1 MSHEL
6 RTPLHT
12 IIGFSELLGEEL
24 EGPLNTK
31 QKRFIDHIHK
41 DSFHLLELINEILD
55 ISKIEAGKLTLHP
68 EPFNVFDAVSE
79 VLGSIAPV
87 AAAKSISLQH
97 PTAATLM
104 ISADRVRFKQ
114 ILYNLLS
121 NAVKFTSPNGR
132 ISIDYSL
139 TGPTA
144 QFSVSDTGMGIP
156 EDEQTAIFEKFHQV
170 GSTTKGVREGTG
182 LGLAITKYIV
192 EQHGGQ
198 IGVESKPGIGSRFHF
213 TLPVGGPA

>member
-1 MSHEL
+1 M
-6 RTPLHT
+6 
-12 IIGFSELLGEEL
+12 

-31 QKRFIDHIHK
+31 QKRFIDHVHK
-41 DSFHLLELINEILD
+41 DSLHLLELINEILD
-55 ISKIEAGKLTLHP
+55 ISKIEAGKLTMHP
-68 EPFNVFDAVSE
+68 EAFNVFDAVAE

-87 AAAKSISLQH
+87 AAAKSISLEH

-121 NAVKFTSPNGR
+121 NAVKFTPANGKVSVDC
-132 ISIDYSL
+132 SIADSI
-139 TGPTA
+139 A
-144 QFSVSDTGMGIP
+144 QFSVSDTGIGIP
-156 EDEQTAIFEKFHQV
+156 EHEHAAIFEKFHQV

-182 LGLAITKYIV
+182 LGLPITKYLV

-198 IGVESKPGIGSRFHF
+198 IWVESKQGFGSRFYF
-213 TLPVGGPA
+213 SLPL